1 MTLRFSLHRVLC
13 LTVLLSGLCTQ
24 HGLKEF
30 PRGLPPR
37 GHLFATM
44 CDVTTVT
51 VDYWLV
57 PCREIHEQSVGLASQ
72 TMKKIWLRTWLKS
85 DKNPDGVLDMPGD
98 TLGKHQLEELC
109 YDKKV
114 PRPPGVVED
123 TPWKGYT
130 VGRMK
135 DLPDTV
141 VNQGEPILCNIIP
154 GELEL
159 DRPAFE
165 GKRTTNLENRVS
177 ELRHL
182 VKNWVVTVVKEIFLK
197 DGKPPR

>member
-1 MTLRFSLHRVLC
+1 
-13 LTVLLSGLCTQ
+13 
-24 HGLKEF
+24 
-30 PRGLPPR
+30 
-37 GHLFATM
+37 M

-57 PCREIHEQSVGLASQ
+57 PCREIHEQSVGLAAQ

-98 TLGKHQLEELC
+98 TLGKHQLEEFC
-109 YDKKV
+109 YDTQV
-114 PRPPGVVED
+114 PRPPGVGKDEQ
-123 TPWKGYT
+123 WEGYT

-135 DLPDTV
+135 DLPETV
-141 VNQGEPILCNIIP
+141 VNQGEPILCNTTP
-154 GELEL
+154 GGL
-159 DRPAFE
+159 DMAEDPEF
-165 GKRTTNLENRVS
+165 RVL

-182 VKNWVVTVVKEIFLK
+182 VKNWVVTVVEEIFKK